1 MTLPAILLSLFVERV
16 WTDIG
21 VLRSFAWFERL
32 IDRQQRARHGVLG
45 LILITILPLLAVAV
59 LQLLLYKIF
68 ALLAL
73 VFAAAVLLY
82 SLGPRD
88 LDREVH
94 EFLAAWEQGDE
105 VRAVEDARQIQAV
118 TGTAFQATAPHRGV
132 VEGILVAGHER
143 WFGVIF
149 WFVVLGPLGAL
160 WYRLAGLLRE
170 RALASA
176 GADDFEEAALLLHHI
191 LGWVPVR
198 LTLLTYALAGSFADT
213 FEALRS
219 EGYNWKRDWLAN
231 NQRLLIHGGL
241 AALHLEQELGA
252 DETDAG
258 SRQVRAALGLVLRSL
273 IIAVTVI
280 AVITLGTWAA

>member
-1 MTLPAILLSLFVERV
+1 MTLFAILLALFTERV

-21 VLRSFAWFERL
+21 SVRSFAWFERL
-32 IDRQQRARHGVLG
+32 IDGQQHANHGVLG
-45 LILITILPLLAVAV
+45 LILIIFLPLLAVV
-59 LQLLLYKIF
+59 LLQLVLYKIV
-68 ALLAL
+68 AGLAL

-82 SLGPRD
+82 SLGPRE

-105 VRAVEDARQIQAV
+105 VRALAFAHQIQGV
-118 TGTAFQATAPHRGV
+118 TGTAFPITSPQRGV

-170 RALASA
+170 RALVRA
-176 GADDFEEAALLLHHI
+176 GADDFEVAAMMLHHI

-213 FEALRS
+213 IEVLRS
-219 EGYNWKRDWLAN
+219 DAFHGGRDWPAS
-231 NQRLLIHGGL
+231 NQRLLIRGGL
-241 AALHLEQELGA
+241 AGLHLEQEPGVH
-252 DETDAG
+252 EIDAG
-258 SRQVRAALGLVLRSL
+258 NRQVRAALGLVLRSL
-273 IIAVTVI
+273 IIAMAVI
-280 AVITLGTWAA
+280 AVITLSIWAA